1 VRFELPAVRWT
12 ESLFARVVV
21 TGVCV
26 PRPANSM
33 TRRALRPLAESGAAE
48 SIARYLGSKEKT
60 PLRELNLDGA
70 PRPCHPL
77 LTPSQPL
84 PARISPRSYINRSLM
99 VPRLGVAP
107 ACRIG
112 FTGSMKLSSA
122 LWSNT
127 ALTRLNLNNC
137 KLNDDA
143 GAELG
148 YMIVRNVSLTHLS
161 CAWNLFGI
169 KTAIAFQEGLAN
181 TRSACEWCVSRMSR
195 ADACA

>member
-1 VRFELPAVRWT
+1 
-12 ESLFARVVV
+12 
-21 TGVCV
+21 
-26 PRPANSM
+26 
-33 TRRALRPLAESGAAE
+33 
-48 SIARYLGSKEKT
+48 
-60 PLRELNLDGA
+60 
-70 PRPCHPL
+70 
-77 LTPSQPL
+77 
-84 PARISPRSYINRSLM
+84 
-99 VPRLGVAP
+99 
-107 ACRIG
+107 
-112 FTGSMKLSSA
+112 MKLSSA

-181 TRSACEWCVSRMSR
+181 TRSACEWCVSSPFTRR
-195 ADACA
+195 CLHLKRWYLRRDT